1 MNAGELFD
9 KLKHE
14 AKALMGEESKD
25 KYYPVEQEFLDEA
38 AAKKEFSNAKKR
50 LFNIAKWS
58 EESGIKS
65 TFELY
70 DNQVRKTNQDP
81 KTGYFMKIILPGLPM
96 DNWVE
101 ITDVVERENLVSFTV
116 HPCPDPQTSE
126 DKTKHFF
133 VKEAS
138 STFQIELKE
147 NKIRAC
153 EIGKNETINN
163 QDEAGNRS
171 AINTLIAEG
180 GWAGIQKIQW
190 KSLAAYWAGKKTAE
204 SN

>member
-25 KYYPVEQEFLDEA
+25 KYYPVEQEFPDEA
-38 AAKKEFSNAKKR
+38 AAKKEFLNAKKR

-70 DNQVRKTNQDP
+70 DNQVQKTNQDP
-81 KTGYFMKIILPGLPM
+81 KVGFFMKIILPGLPM

-101 ITDVVERENLVSFTV
+101 ITDVINQENLVSFTV
-116 HPCPDPQTSE
+116 HPCPDPQTSDE
-126 DKTKHFF
+126 S
-133 VKEAS
+133 ENIAAL
-138 STFQIELKE
+138 LKIATDQDLVSLVYQPIK
-147 NKIRAC
+147 NVVSGRIRA
-153 EIGKNETINN
+153 
-163 QDEAGNRS
+163 R
-171 AINTLIAEG
+171 
-180 GWAGIQKIQW
+180 
-190 KSLAAYWAGKKTAE
+190 
-204 SN
+204 